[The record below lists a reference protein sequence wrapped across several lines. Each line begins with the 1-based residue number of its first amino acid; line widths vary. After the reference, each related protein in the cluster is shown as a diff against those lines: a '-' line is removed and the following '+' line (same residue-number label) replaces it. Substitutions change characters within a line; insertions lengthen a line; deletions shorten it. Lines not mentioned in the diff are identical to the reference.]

1 MHLIIVEGPGRGQRL
16 VLGNEPVRIGRDPT
30 NDLIIDD
37 TRASRHHA
45 EVIPLGDDSWLLRD
59 GGSRNGTLLNDEIVD
74 YYWNFTIT
82 RDLIEL
88 RNIALLATL
97 IVECASRRKESRG
110 LHYTIDYPNQEK
122 GWCRDTILTD
132 VKGLKGPPMAQGPLL
147 TKSMPE

>member
-16 VLGNEPVRIGRDPT
+16 VLGKETVRIGRDPT

-74 YYWNFTIT
+74 
-82 RDLIEL
+82 R
-88 RNIALLATL
+88 
-97 IVECASRRKESRG
+97 
-110 LHYTIDYPNQEK
+110 
-122 GWCRDTILTD
+122 TILEPGD
-132 VKGLKGPPMAQGPLL
+132 VI
-147 TKSMPE
+147 